1 VRVTENM
8 NFDLSRDTLMRTRSK
23 MGRLQEQAA
32 TTRRLTTPSE
42 DPVGASKVL
51 EIRTDKVNGEQFI
64 SNAKL
69 AETHLSNSESA
80 LAEVS
85 DILVRAKEI
94 ALSQSSGAS
103 ANAQTRLGV
112 AEEVGHLYQQ
122 AVGAANRRVGDRYI
136 FGGYKTTQAPVDQD
150 GKYRGDDGQMMVEIS
165 RDVFLGVNV
174 SGMDAFN
181 TQPAVARHQGR
192 VDSDSG
198 ATLSGRG
205 PASAPKGGPAEGAQ
219 PENIN
224 VFDELQSLRIALL
237 SGNQES
243 ILGSLE
249 RFDAL
254 HAKVTSVRAMLGSR
268 MAGLTS
274 ATQSQE
280 RQILTGAAL
289 SSTLEDAD
297 MAQVMSDLAREE
309 TIFRGALASSQKLMQ
324 PTLLD
329 FLK

>member
-1 VRVTENM
+1 M
-8 NFDLSRDTLMRTRSK
+8 NFDLSRDTLTRSRSK

-32 TTRRLTTPSE
+32 TTRRLTAPSE

-64 SNAKL
+64 ANSKL
-69 AETHLSNSESA
+69 AETHLGNSESA
-80 LAEVS
+80 LAEVGE
-85 DILVRAKEI
+85 ILVRAKEI

-112 AEEVGHLYQQ
+112 AEEVGQLYEQ
-122 AVGAANRRVGDRYI
+122 AIGAANRRVGDRYL
-136 FGGYKTTQAPVDQD
+136 FGGYKTTRPPVDLD
-150 GKYRGDDGQMMVEIS
+150 GNYKGDDGQMMVEIS
-165 RDVFLGVNV
+165 RDVFLGMNV
-174 SGMDAFN
+174 PGIDAFN
-181 TQPAVARHQGR
+181 TQPAVARQQGR
-192 VDSDSG
+192 PEADGSMSP
-198 ATLSGRG
+198 GRA
-205 PASAPKGGPAEGAQ
+205 PASAQAGGAQ

-224 VFDELQSLRIALL
+224 VFNELQSLRIALL
-237 SGNQES
+237 SGNQEA

-268 MAGLTS
+268 MQGLSS

-309 TIFRGALASSQKLMQ
+309 TIFRGALASSQKLIQ